1 MFLEKLELQGFK
13 SFASKNKLAFSG
25 MIKDKKR
32 GITVVVGPNGS
43 GKSNI
48 ADAVRWIL
56 GEQSFK
62 TLRSKKSEDI
72 IFSGSDQKARLN
84 MAEASLFLNN
94 EDSPQNDNGGDE
106 IDAFLSM
113 PKIVLTRRVFRDGKS
128 EYYINNNKVRLS
140 DIQMFLAKANFGQ
153 KTYSVIGQG
162 MVENFLNT
170 SPSEKKD
177 FFDEATGVKQYQ
189 IKRDSSLNKLEA
201 SQENL
206 SKVEMLLKEI
216 EPRLNS
222 LTRQVRKL
230 KKRESLEKDLLEQ
243 QSNYYGQL
251 WQSIEESLR
260 ALEKENKYLAEKAS
274 KESEGLNEKKEKLK
288 KINESQ
294 IAGEDFYNLQEKY
307 LSTKSKIEKIEKQI
321 EKINSRNELERNKSK
336 KEEKELL
343 AVLKKEKIEISRKIE
358 NISEEEKSVF
368 SEEGKLKKTEEDL
381 LDLEKSIQEKKHE
394 LSKAEAW
401 LEVRLEKQGN
411 FDLSF
416 LNQREQELKKKINES
431 KNQTSLLEDSVKKDE
446 NKILEWKNLEK
457 NIDDK
462 VFNLEKE
469 MDRVSE
475 EDNPSNIKKINEGL
489 EGLIAKI
496 DEAGA
501 FNEIEKIKDK
511 IEDLKKEI
519 KALINFSSGESYDYK
534 MNSLKKE
541 ILELKKEKE
550 KASRDFFD
558 FKIQTELNKNK
569 LDELRNLLLK
579 SEKELLE
586 VRDKIGLAE
595 TDDGFSENKK
605 RKAEIEREIE
615 ELEEKSLKFKKEIVG
630 LKLEK
635 EEHNK
640 KAYFQQSSLQKNQ
653 ERLNELNN
661 KVSSLEIETLK
672 DLSRLED
679 LEAEIK
685 EGSFSNLEKE
695 ESLFFERELEYV
707 KSLKDQTEAEFRSL
721 KKKIDSF
728 NEEQEKKKNFFIKLQ
743 EETSEKEI
751 VLNEI
756 KNSLNIN
763 NIDLAKKETRLEDL
777 EENILSEGLSLEKI
791 KNHKVAEDFDSEM
804 SQEEIRKIKK
814 QLDLIG
820 GIDPETEKEY
830 EETKKRFDFLFQ
842 QTEDLNKTIKSLEKV
857 IIELDSVIKE
867 KFEAEFNVISRKFS
881 EYFSILFNGGRAKIV
896 PVKDDDGDD
905 EVLENEAQSSRNIKK
920 IKRFKKYNAIGLSGI
935 DILATPPG
943 KKISSINM
951 LSGGERALTAIAL
964 ICAIICANPSPFV
977 VLDEVDASLDEANSE
992 RLAKILDD
1000 LSLKT
1005 QFIIISHNRATM
1017 KKANILYG
1025 VTMQKDGVSKML
1037 SVKLDEKML

>member
-13 SFASKNKLAFSG
+13 SFASNNKLVFSG
-25 MIKDKKR
+25 MIKDKKK

-48 ADAVRWIL
+48 ADAVRWVL

-94 EDSPQNDNGGDE
+94 ENGVKDDDGGDE

-128 EYYINNNKVRLS
+128 DYYINNNKVRLS
-140 DIQMFLAKANFGQ
+140 DVQMFLAKANFGQ

-222 LTRQVRKL
+222 LTRQVKKL
-230 KKRESLEKDLLEQ
+230 KKRESLEKDLLEHQ
-243 QSNYYGQL
+243 LNYYGQL
-251 WQSIEESLR
+251 WQNIEEDLR
-260 ALEKENKYLAEKAS
+260 FLEKENRNLKEEAD
-274 KESEGLNEKKEKLK
+274 KESKSLNEKKENLK
-288 KINESQ
+288 QINEAQ
-294 IAGEDFYNLQEKY
+294 IAGKDFYNLQEKY
-307 LSTKSKIEKIEKQI
+307 LLSKSKIEKIEKQI
-321 EKINSRNELERNKSK
+321 EKINLRNDLGRNKTK
-336 KEEKELL
+336 KDEKELL
-343 AVLKKEKIEISRKIE
+343 AILKKEKIEISEKIE

-368 SEEGKLKKTEEDL
+368 SKEESLKKTEEKL
-381 LDLEKSIQEKKHE
+381 TNLDKIIQEKKYD

-401 LEVRLEKQGN
+401 IEVRLERQGN

-416 LNQREQELKKKINES
+416 LNQREQELKKKISELSNE
-431 KNQTSLLEDSVKKDE
+431 TSLLGDSVKKDE
-446 NKILEWKNLEK
+446 DKLLEWKDLEK
-457 NIDDK
+457 DIDSK
-462 VFNLEKE
+462 IFNLEKE

-475 EDNPSNIKKINEGL
+475 EENPSNIKKINKGL
-489 EGLIAKI
+489 EGLIGRI
-496 DEAGA
+496 
-501 FNEIEKIKDK
+501 NEIENFNELDKIKDR
-511 IEDLKKEI
+511 IEALKKEI
-519 KALINFSSGESYDYK
+519 KSLISFSSGESYNYK
-534 MNSLKKE
+534 IAKLKKE

-550 KASRDFFD
+550 KTNKDFFS
-558 FKIQTELNKNK
+558 FKFQTELKKNK
-569 LDELRNLLLK
+569 LNELNSLSLK

-586 VRDKIGLAE
+586 VKDKIKLTE
-595 TDDGFSENKK
+595 TDDGFAENQK
-605 RKAEIEREIE
+605 RKIEIEKEIE
-615 ELEEKSLKFKKEIVG
+615 GLEKESLNFKKEIIN
-630 LKLEK
+630 LKSEK
-635 EEHNK
+635 EEHDK
-640 KAYFQQSSLQKNQ
+640 KAHSQQSFLQKNQ

-661 KVSSLEIETLK
+661 KISSLEIETLK
-672 DLSRLED
+672 ELSRLED

-685 EGSFSNLEKE
+685 ENSFSDFDKE
-695 ESLFFERELEYV
+695 DSLFFEKELEYI
-707 KSLKDQTEAEFRSL
+707 KKLKDETEIEFSSL
-721 KKKIDSF
+721 KKKIDGF
-728 NEEQEKKKNFFIKLQ
+728 NEEQEKKKNFSINLQ
-743 EETSEKEI
+743 KEINEKEI
-751 VLNEI
+751 AVNEL
-756 KNSLNIN
+756 KNNLNIN
-763 NIDLAKKETRLEDL
+763 NINLAKKETRLEDL
-777 EENILSEGLSLEKI
+777 EENILSESLSLDKV
-791 KNHKVAEDFDSEM
+791 KNHKVINDFDSNDL
-804 SQEEIRKIKK
+804 QEEIRKTKK
-814 QLDLIG
+814 HLDLIG
-820 GIDPETEKEY
+820 GIDPETEREY

-857 IIELDSVIKE
+857 IIELDSIIKE
-867 KFEAEFNVISRKFS
+867 KFNSEFDVISRKFS
-881 EYFSILFNGGRAKIV
+881 EYFEILFNGGRAKII
-896 PVKDDDGDD
+896 PVRDDDYDD
-905 EVLENEAQSSRNIKK
+905 EVLEDEAQSSKNIKK

-1025 VTMQKDGVSKML
+1025 VTMQKDGISKML
-1037 SVKLDEKML
+1037 SVKLDEKKN